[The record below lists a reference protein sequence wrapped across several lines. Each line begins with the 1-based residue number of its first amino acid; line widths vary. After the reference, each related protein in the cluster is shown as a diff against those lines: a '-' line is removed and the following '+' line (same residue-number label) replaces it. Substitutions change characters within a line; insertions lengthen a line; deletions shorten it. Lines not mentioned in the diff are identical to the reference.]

1 MCYEFSE
8 WARRIRAADQARKE
22 EQRREQASK
31 QPKPAPQAQ
40 PATPEPYVGE
50 REKVPA

>member
-8 WARRIRAADQARKE
+8 WARKIRAADQARREKH
-22 EQRREQASK
+22 QREQASK

-40 PATPEPYVGE
+40 PAPEPSVRE
-50 REKVPA
+50 HEKVPA